1 MTRSPSRIESLPA
14 ELPQWAFSPERG
26 GTLHREFAFLD
37 FAQAFGFMSQVAL
50 HAERLNHHPEWS
62 NVYHRVS
69 VTLTTHDAGGL
80 TPKDV
85 ELARLM
91 DRVADAL
98 ARQAA

>member
-1 MTRSPSRIESLPA
+1 MKLPSSQIESLPA

-26 GTLHREFAFLD
+26 GMLRREFVFLD

-50 HAERLNHHPEWS
+50 HAERLNHHPEWA

-69 VTLTTHDAGGL
+69 VALTTHDAGGL
-80 TPKDV
+80 THKDL
-85 ELARLM
+85 ELARVM
-91 DRVADAL
+91 DRVAEAL

>member
-1 MTRSPSRIESLPA
+1 MKLPPTQIEALST

-26 GTLHREFAFLD
+26 GSLRRDFAFLD

-80 TPKDV
+80 SMKDI
-85 ELARLM
+85 ELARVM
-91 DRVADAL
+91 DRVAASI
-98 ARQAA
+98 AAQGG